1 MQKGRL
7 WQTAQKVACI
17 RKQRVSNVRFAFAML
32 RVVVPYTGPVSIVY
46 LLWGRQS
53 SELDQQRY
61 RNASERKGLR
71 REHRPLFVQLLTTKV
86 MSSARW
92 KKKYTGQKT

>member
-1 MQKGRL
+1 
-7 WQTAQKVACI
+7 
-17 RKQRVSNVRFAFAML
+17 
-32 RVVVPYTGPVSIVY
+32 
-46 LLWGRQS
+46 LWGRQS

-61 RNASERKGLR
+61 RNACEGKGLR